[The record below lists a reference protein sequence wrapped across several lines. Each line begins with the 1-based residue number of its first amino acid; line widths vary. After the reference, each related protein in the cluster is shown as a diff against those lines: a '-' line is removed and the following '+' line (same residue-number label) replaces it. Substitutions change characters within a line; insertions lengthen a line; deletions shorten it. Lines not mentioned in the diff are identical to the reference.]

1 MENRIRKW
9 IEKYIEEINQN
20 KIYQTFWKKPLVAF
34 LRADD
39 EGFNQLKEKTDNFHL
54 LPVDILVTA
63 ESVVVY
69 FLPFD
74 ESISKGNFGGELASE
89 EWAQAYV
96 DTNDLIR
103 DLNEKLSE
111 FLSNFKFESKVLPPT
126 HNFDTEK
133 LISWWS
139 HKHIAYLA
147 GMGSFGLHQM
157 LITDSGSAGR
167 FGSIV
172 TSMPISEEKKKSK
185 AGCLWIE
192 NGSCGICVKNCT
204 FGALKIDSFDRQL
217 CYEILLKNAEFYE
230 EKGIS
235 DACGKCLAKVP
246 CSFQN
251 PLTGLCPICSSVTKK
266 IKDGKKEIYYIKC
279 SRCDFIYKDPKH
291 KISEDAEKSRY
302 EEHNNSIDDP
312 RYVQYFEKFI
322 KTSIFPFA
330 PSGKDLLDFGSGP
343 SPVLGEILK
352 EKYEYNVDIY
362 DYYFKP
368 EKIYIGKKYDVIT
381 CTEVIEHIANPMD
394 YFNLF
399 SEILK
404 ENGIL
409 ALMTYFHPKEDEDFF
424 NWHYV
429 RDKTHISFFSQKT
442 IEYISRELNM
452 EMLFTDGVKTAVF
465 KKRDGSKEMY

>member
-1 MENRIRKW
+1 MENRIRNW

-20 KIYQTFWKKPLVAF
+20 KKYQTIWKRPLVAF
-34 LRADD
+34 LRSDD
-39 EGFNQLKEKTDNFHL
+39 EGFKELRERTENVHL
-54 LPVDILVTA
+54 MPRDILTTA

-74 ESISKGNFGGELASE
+74 ENISRGNFGGTMASE

-96 DTNDLIR
+96 DTNNLIR

-111 FLSNFKFESKVLPPT
+111 FLSDFKFESKVLPPT

-147 GMGSFGLHQM
+147 GMGNFGLHNM

-217 CYEILLKNAEFYE
+217 CYEILLKNAAFYE

-246 CSFQN
+246 CSHTN
-251 PLTGLCPICSSVTKK
+251 PLEKLCPVCFSKTKK
-266 IKDGKKEIYYIKC
+266 INDGKKEIYYLKC
-279 SRCDFIYKDPKH
+279 SKCDFIFKGPEY
-291 KISEDAEKSRY
+291 KISEEEEKLRY
-302 EEHNNSIDDP
+302 EEHNNFVDDP
-312 RYVQYFEKFI
+312 KYVQYFENFI
-322 KTSIFPFA
+322 SSAIIPFLS
-330 PSGKDLLDFGSGP
+330 SGKNVLDFGSGP
-343 SPVLGEILK
+343 QPVLGKILE
-352 EKYEYNVDIY
+352 EKYGFNVDLY
-362 DYYFKP
+362 DYYFSP
-368 EKIYIGKKYDVIT
+368 EKVYIGKKYDLIT
-381 CTEVIEHIANPMD
+381 CTEVIEHIEDPLK
-394 YFNLF
+394 YFRLF
-399 SEILK
+399 ASLLE
-404 ENGIL
+404 ENGVL
-409 ALMTYFHPKEDEDFF
+409 ALMTYFHPRNDEEFF

-429 RDKTHISFFSQKT
+429 RDKTHISFFSEKSLS
-442 IEYISRELNM
+442 YISNVVDL
-452 EMLFTDGVKTAVF
+452 EMIYIDEKKTAVF
-465 KKRDGSKEMY
+465 RKK